1 LWRQEKRRGLFI
13 YEKRKTAFI
22 GIDMHKDIHVAVVI
36 DCWTN
41 ILGEI
46 TFENRPSKFDKFMQD
61 VKKIYKDL

>member
-1 LWRQEKRRGLFI
+1 
-13 YEKRKTAFI
+13 
-22 GIDMHKDIHVAVVI
+22 MHKDIHVAVVI